1 MGVTGIIM
9 MMGNIKVI
17 MKILILVD
25 EITELMMIE
34 TVITQEEVMIRSNI
48 SNMRCSVSSPDE
60 RPRRELKIRCAAEYF

>member
-34 TVITQEEVMIRSNI
+34 TVIAQEVMIRSNI

-60 RPRRELKIRCAAEYF
+60 RPRRELKIRRAAEYF

>member
-34 TVITQEEVMIRSNI
+34 TVIAQEEVMIRSNI

-60 RPRRELKIRCAAEYF
+60 RPRRELKIRRAAEYF